1 MYSLLIKYDY
11 SHIDVNYRE
20 KMKKIILANLN
31 GHKLS
36 FKLSLPWQ
44 SQRGENAS
52 SQCK

>member
-11 SHIDVNYRE
+11 GHSDINHRE

-36 FKLSLPWQ
+36 FKLSLPQ
-44 SQRGENAS
+44 QGQRGENAS

>member
-1 MYSLLIKYDY
+1 MYSLLIKYGYNHNDIN
-11 SHIDVNYRE
+11 HRE

-36 FKLSLPWQ
+36 FKLSLPQQ

>member
-1 MYSLLIKYDY
+1 MYSLLIKRDY
-11 SHIDVNYRE
+11 SHNGINHRE

-36 FKLSLPWQ
+36 FKLSLLQ
-44 SQRGENAS
+44 QNQRGENAS

>member
-1 MYSLLIKYDY
+1 MIETITVIMISIKK
-11 SHIDVNYRE
+11 
-20 KMKKIILANLN
+20 KMKRIMLVNLN

-36 FKLSLPWQ
+36 FKLSLSQQ